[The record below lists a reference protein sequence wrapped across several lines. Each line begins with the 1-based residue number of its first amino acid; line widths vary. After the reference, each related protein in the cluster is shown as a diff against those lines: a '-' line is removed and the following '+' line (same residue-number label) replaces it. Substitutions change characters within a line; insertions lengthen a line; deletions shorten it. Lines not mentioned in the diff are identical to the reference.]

1 MNILKSKYDRIVID
15 LPPILAAADA
25 LIISKYT
32 DGIVM
37 IVNSGKTQKASL
49 RIAYDNIKTSGLKL
63 LGAVI
68 NGINSKYSSYY
79 YYYYYYY
86 YTEEGKKKRKKRTS
100 HRSGKSSGRRHSI
113 GTNKK

>member
-1 MNILKSKYDRIVID
+1 VID

-37 IVNSGKTQKASL
+37 IVKSGKTQKASL

-79 YYYYYYY
+79 YYYYY
-86 YTEEGKKKRKKRTS
+86 TEEGKKKRKRE
-100 HRSGKSSGRRHSI
+100 HRIEAESLAVRRHSI